1 MNKILTILI
10 AFIGITAFGQA
21 PEGINYQAVV
31 RDNTG
36 NVIASSPVGI
46 SIAIYQTS
54 PTGTLVY
61 EETFAPTTNG
71 FGLVNLVIGQGT
83 VVTGVFA
90 NIDWGNGPYYAEI
103 SADPTGGTNYALL
116 GTQQLMSVPYA
127 LYAKEAENAF
137 SGDYNDLTNQPTIPA
152 YTSDLINDS
161 GFITSPDDADAD
173 PMNEI
178 QTLSISEDTISL
190 SSGGGFVVQAPPVV
204 ESTGGRSEM
213 CSGNTASGSGWL
225 IYDPSTIYITVNT
238 AGCGFTSAPRYFTS
252 IGGLGSHFELVGGS
266 AIYSPTATGFSVYV
280 KRNDGGALTPT
291 DAVNGGWYINWTA
304 VGQ

>member
-1 MNKILTILI
+1 MNKILTII
-10 AFIGITAFGQA
+10 FAFIGITTFAQA
-21 PEGINYQAVV
+21 PEGINYQAVI

-36 NVIASSPVGI
+36 TVIASTSVGI
-46 SIAIYQTS
+46 SITIYQTS

-83 VVTGVFA
+83 VVSGTFST
-90 NIDWGNGPYYAEI
+90 IDWGNGPYYAEI
-103 SADPTGGTNYALL
+103 SADAGGGTTYTLL

-137 SGDYNDLTNQPTIPA
+137 SGDYNDLTNQPSIPTN
-152 YTSDLINDS
+152 TSDLINDS

-173 PMNEI
+173 PTNEI
-178 QTLSISEDTISL
+178 QALSISEDTISL
-190 SSGGGFVVQAPPVV
+190 SSGGFVVQAAPVV

-213 CSGNTASGSGWL
+213 CSGNTAAGTGWNV
-225 IYDPSTIYITVNT
+225 YDPSTIYLSVNT
-238 AGCGFTSAPRYFTS
+238 SGCGFSSTPRYFTS
-252 IGGLGSHFELVGGS
+252 VGGLGSHFELVGAS
-266 AIYSPTATGFSVYV
+266 AIYSPTSTGFSVYV
-280 KRNDGGALTPT
+280 QKNDGTPLTPV
-291 DAVNGGWYINWTA
+291 DAANGGWFINWTA